1 MKYLTIILLI
11 TASVSLSADEYG
23 YLSKSELEI
32 KEGQAIEFLG
42 GEIGSYLHVTLPS
55 GYEFEVTAKYLGF
68 SNSTSQ
74 YTVGSVAKNI
84 FVGPIK
90 LSTDCDYIAY
100 RLLSIN
106 E

>member
-11 TASVSLSADEYG
+11 TASVSLYAAEYG

-32 KEGQAIEFLG
+32 KEGQTIEFLG
-42 GEIGSYLHVTLPS
+42 GKIGSYLHVTLPS
-55 GYEFEVTAKYLGF
+55 GYKFKVSAKYLGYE
-68 SNSTSQ
+68 NSTAQ

-90 LSTDCDYIAY
+90 LSTKSEYI
-100 RLLSIN
+100 
-106 E
+106 